1 MENISES
8 FKKEAIFIAGTQNIR
23 WFPETNL
30 PEFVFF
36 GRSNAGKSSLIN
48 YLCNRKTLSRVSNS
62 PGRTTEINF
71 FNIDNKLALVDL
83 PGYGY
88 AKRSKE
94 EREKWLR
101 LIEHYLIYRENLVLV
116 NLLIDSRRG
125 LLDSDIEII
134 DFLYKLKKEFQIIFT
149 KYDKMKNKEEII
161 DDCKKQLIKYNYNKQ
176 FIFTSSRRRYGAE
189 EVQLSLASYLKR
201 C

>member
-1 MENISES
+1 MKDILES
-8 FKKEAIFIAGTQNIR
+8 FKKEAIFIAGTRNIR
-23 WFPETNL
+23 WFPETGL

-36 GRSNAGKSSLIN
+36 GRSNVGKSSLIN

-71 FNIDNKLALVDL
+71 FNIDNKIALVDF

-94 EREKWLR
+94 DREKWLK

-116 NLLIDSRRG
+116 NLLIDARRG
-125 LLDSDIEII
+125 ILPSDMEII

-149 KYDKMKNKEEII
+149 KYDKAKNKEEII
-161 DDCKKQLIKYNYNKQ
+161 DDCKKQLIKYNYKKQ
-176 FIFTSSRRRYGAE
+176 FIFTSSRGKYGAE
-189 EVQLSLASYLKR
+189 EVQLSLAGYLKR
-201 C
+201 S